1 MMKSAYVVKEFGE
14 FTKTQ
19 SFAYTFLYTVLQK
32 PN

>member
-1 MMKSAYVVKEFGE
+1 MKSAYVVKEFGE
-14 FTKTQ
+14 FAQAQ